1 MSENNHVPK
10 WQRVIAIPGMLFF
23 GTCTVVVQKFLFE
36 QKAVGLAKYG
46 GEHKFSKPWFQT
58 NSMFIGMF
66 LALIVY
72 EVQRCIQ
79 ESRRKRTS
87 LNASLNEIDSI
98 ASLNNSDNSSPAGPS
113 SHLKMYFYVAGPAC
127 CDLLAT
133 ALSNI
138 GLLSINASVWQM
150 LRGSMVLFSSIFCAF
165 ILKRPHFP
173 YMWWS
178 VLIITIALCIVSVSI
193 VANTGVS
200 KAGVPTSRVV
210 GAIFI
215 TVLAQVVQATQV
227 VVEDFLMHDMTA
239 PPILIVGLEGMW
251 GMIITCILF
260 IPITQFA
267 FSSMEE
273 GNGIH
278 EDTLD
283 TFKMIGN
290 SNILIVFV
298 IVYIFVILAYNITA
312 MYVTNITSAVMRTIL
327 EGLRTLCIWIVQLI
341 IFYAIQG
348 TKYGNEHPSLGE
360 EWSIW
365 SYMQMAGF
373 LLLFTGMLLYN
384 RIIEI
389 PIFNYPPKPGE
400 SIQPANDAPANETPA
415 NDAPANDAP
424 ANVAPT
430 TETPLIQENQEN

>member
-1 MSENNHVPK
+1 MSGKHEVPK

-36 QKAVGLAKYG
+36 QKADGLSKYPLQ
-46 GEHKFSKPWFQT
+46 HKFSKPWFQT

-66 LALIVY
+66 LALVVY
-72 EVQRCIQ
+72 EIQRCFQ
-79 ESRRKRTS
+79 KKKKNNQTF
-87 LNASLNEIDSI
+87 NEIESL
-98 ASLNNSDNSSPAGPS
+98 ASLNNSEGKNKGPS
-113 SHLKMYFYVAGPAC
+113 HFKMYFYVAGPAC

-178 VLIITIALCIVSVSI
+178 VLIITIALIIVSVSI

-200 KAGVPTSRVV
+200 KAGVSTSRVV

-260 IPITQFA
+260 IPVTQFA

-273 GNGIH
+273 GNGVH

-283 TFKMIGN
+283 TFVMIKN
-290 SNILIVFV
+290 SKVLIAFV
-298 IVYIFVILAYNITA
+298 IVYILVILAYNITA

-360 EWSIW
+360 EWSKW

-389 PIFNYPPKPGE
+389 PLFKYPPKPGE
-400 SIQPANDAPANETPA
+400 SLPVDETPFLEE
-415 NDAPANDAP
+415 D
-424 ANVAPT
+424 
-430 TETPLIQENQEN
+430 QR

>member
-1 MSENNHVPK
+1 MSGSRVPK

-36 QKAVGLAKYG
+36 QKAVGLPKYG

-72 EVQRCIQ
+72 EIQRCFQ
-79 ESRRKRTS
+79 QNKKKRSALNQSFNEVESIS
-87 LNASLNEIDSI
+87 SM
-98 ASLNNSDNSSPAGPS
+98 NNQDDKANKSSP
-113 SHLKMYFYVAGPAC
+113 SHMKMYFYVAGPAC

-165 ILKRPHFP
+165 ILKRPHFS

-178 VLIITIALCIVSVSI
+178 VLIITIALVIVSVSI
-193 VANTGVS
+193 IANTGVS
-200 KAGVPTSRVV
+200 KAGTPIGQVI

-215 TVLAQVVQATQV
+215 TILAQVVQATQV

-260 IPITQFA
+260 IPTTQFA
-267 FSSMEE
+267 FTNMDE
-273 GNGIH
+273 GNGVH

-290 SNILIVFV
+290 SNVLIAFV
-298 IVYIFVILAYNITA
+298 IVYILVILAYNITA

-341 IFYAIQG
+341 IFYSIQG

-360 EWSIW
+360 EWSKW

-389 PIFNYPPKPGE
+389 PIFKYPPKAGQA
-400 SIQPANDAPANETPA
+400 QPIDDTPFLEE
-415 NDAPANDAP
+415 D
-424 ANVAPT
+424 
-430 TETPLIQENQEN
+430 QR